1 MSLRNALAY
10 LTALRIP
17 PRARTPLAHSVHYF
31 PWVGAAIGSLN
42 ILIFLAVS
50 RILPAPLACLI
61 AVLLPQALIGF
72 STLRGVIEAE
82 RGTYTLPGH
91 GFPPGFRL
99 DPRGAGIALAF
110 FCVKWAALLMLSA
123 DWRVRAVFLFP
134 ILGMC
139 SRTAAF
145 LAEPPDVRPSGPFA
159 ARRRLRATYLSGLQ
173 LFLAFLFPVRAAL
186 FILIT
191 GAGITWWAWRAGQR
205 RSRGHT
211 GGITLQTAAVMSE
224 AAEAVV
230 LVGLVVAKLVL
241 FRW

>member
-42 ILIFLAVS
+42 ILAFLAVS
-50 RILPAPLACLI
+50 RLLPAPLACLV
-61 AVLLPQALIGF
+61 AVLLPQALTGF
-72 STLRGVIEAE
+72 SSWRGVIEAE

-99 DPRGAGIALAF
+99 DLRGAGITAAF
-110 FCVKWAALLMLSA
+110 VCTKWAALLLLSA

-139 SRTAAF
+139 ARTAGF
-145 LAEPPDVRPSGPFA
+145 LAEPPAHRPRGPFA
-159 ARRRLRATYLSGLQ
+159 ARRRLRAAYLSGLQ
-173 LFLAFLFPVRAAL
+173 LFLAFLFPLRAAL
-186 FILIT
+186 FILIA
-191 GAGITWWAWRAGQR
+191 GAGVTWWSWRAGR
-205 RSRGHT
+205 RRGHGRA
-211 GGITLQTAAVMSE
+211 GGLTLQTAAVMSE
-224 AAEAVV
+224 SAEAVV
-230 LVGLVVAKLVL
+230 LVGLVIAGLVL